1 MKNLNDMVWLIMS
14 SRADLLPS
22 DSNELKKMVLAL
34 EAENADLRVYADL
47 LRQMI
52 FGAKSEKL
60 ATLDPAQT
68 VLDLGDLSEVP
79 AAANDDVAEDEDRP
93 RRRRQPASRNMGA
106 LPKHLP
112 RCEEVIEPQ
121 STICS
126 CCGLHLHRIGE
137 DSSEALDIVPALLRV
152 LRTTRPK
159 YACRA
164 CEANVVQASARP
176 RVMDGGMATT
186 ALVAHVVAAK
196 FAWHLPL
203 YRQSQ
208 IFLGYGVEIDR
219 GTLGGWVGRA
229 AWWLKPLYER
239 LLTFIRS
246 QPRVFCDETSL
257 PRLDPGRK
265 RTKVCQLWAQAV
277 DDRPWQGP
285 APPAVGYVFAESR
298 GTEEIETQLSTF
310 GGILQVDGY
319 AAYKSLA
326 KRRRKSNAAPL
337 QLAFCLAHARRKFVE
352 VVKTTGSSEAL
363 AVVAAIAEVY
373 RIEERIRGMS
383 APERLSA
390 RKAESAA
397 VMAALKARL
406 ETLIDEVSAKSSL
419 GKAVTYALAHWPGL
433 TAFLDDGRIEVD
445 SNIVERS
452 IKPVCLTRKN
462 SLFAGSA
469 RGGETWAVLAS
480 LVNSAKLNGVDPETW
495 LADALEQ
502 IVSGAVTI
510 NRLDQL
516 LPWNWKADR
525 EARGQAETMA
535 A

>member
-1 MKNLNDMVWLIMS
+1 MVVLPMS
-14 SRADLLPS
+14 PHPDSLPS
-22 DSNELKKMVLAL
+22 DSAELKKMVLAL
-34 EAENADLRVYADL
+34 EAENAELRVYADL

-60 ATLDPAQT
+60 AVLDPTQIA
-68 VLDLGDLSEVP
+68 LDLGDLCEVP
-79 AAANDDVAEDEDRP
+79 VAANDDSVEEDEDRP
-93 RRRRQPASRNMGA
+93 RRKRRPASRNMGA

-112 RCEEVIEPQ
+112 RCEEVIEPE
-121 STICS
+121 SSVCS

-137 DSSEALDIVPALLRV
+137 DVSEALDIVPALLRV
-152 LRTTRPK
+152 IRTIRPK

-164 CEANVVQASARP
+164 CQANVVQAPARQ

-186 ALVAHVVAAK
+186 ALVAHVVVSK

-203 YRQSQ
+203 YRQAQ
-208 IFLGYGVEIDR
+208 IFAGYGIEIDR

-229 AWWLKPLYER
+229 AWWLNPLYER
-239 LLTFIRS
+239 LLAFIRS
-246 QPRVFCDETSL
+246 QPRVFCDETPL

-265 RTKVCQLWAQAV
+265 RTKVCQLWAHAV

-298 GTEEIETQLSTF
+298 GTREIEAQLSTF

-326 KRRRKSNAAPL
+326 KRRYKSNIAPL
-337 QLAFCLAHARRKFVE
+337 RLAFCLAHARRKFVE

-363 AVVAAIAEVY
+363 AIIATIAEIY
-373 RIEERIRGMS
+373 RIEDRVRGMS
-383 APERLSA
+383 AEERLSV

-397 VMAALKARL
+397 LMAALKERL
-406 ETLIDEVSAKSSL
+406 ETLIDEISAKSSL
-419 GKAVTYALAHWPGL
+419 GKAVAYTLAHWQGL
-433 TAFLDDGRIEVD
+433 TAFLEDGRIEVD
-445 SNIVERS
+445 SNVVERS

-462 SLFAGSA
+462 SLFAGST

-480 LVNSAKLNGVDPETW
+480 LVNSAKLNGLDPETW
-495 LADALEQ
+495 LADVLEQ
-502 IVSGAVTI
+502 IVSGSIPV
-510 NRLDQL
+510 NRLDEL
-516 LPWNWKADR
+516 LPWNWKAGR
-525 EARGQAETMA
+525 EARGQIEIA

>member
-1 MKNLNDMVWLIMS
+1 MS
-14 SRADLLPS
+14 LRPDLLPS
-22 DSNELKKMVLAL
+22 DPDELKRMVLVL
-34 EAENADLRVYADL
+34 GAENAELRVYADL

-52 FGAKSEKL
+52 FGVKSEKL
-60 ATLDPAQT
+60 AVLDPAQIA
-68 VLDLGDLSEVP
+68 LDLGDLSEVP
-79 AAANDDVAEDEDRP
+79 VAANDDAAEDEDRP
-93 RRRRQPASRNMGA
+93 RRKRRPASRNMGA

-112 RCEEVIEPQ
+112 RCEEVIEPG
-121 STICS
+121 STICA
-126 CCGLHLHRIGE
+126 CCGLPLHRIGE
-137 DSSEALDIVPALLRV
+137 DVSEALDIVPALLRV
-152 LRTTRPK
+152 IRTVRPK
-159 YACRA
+159 YACRT
-164 CEANVVQASARP
+164 CEANVVQAPARP

-186 ALVAHVVAAK
+186 ALVAHVVVSK

-203 YRQSQ
+203 YRQAQ
-208 IFLGYGVEIDR
+208 IFGSSGIEIDR

-239 LLTFIRS
+239 LLAFIRA
-246 QPRVFCDETSL
+246 QPRVFCDETPL

-265 RTKVCQLWAQAV
+265 RTKVCQLWAQAI

-298 GTEEIETQLSTF
+298 GTAEIETQLSTF

-337 QLAFCLAHARRKFVE
+337 GLAFCLAHARRKFVE
-352 VVKTTGSSEAL
+352 VVKTTGSTEAL

-373 RIEERIRGMS
+373 RIEERVRGMG
-383 APERLSA
+383 AEERLSV
-390 RKAESAA
+390 RKAESACQ
-397 VMAALKARL
+397 MAALKERL
-406 ETLIDEVSAKSSL
+406 EMLIDEVSAKSSL
-419 GKAVTYALAHWPGL
+419 GKAAAYTLAHWQGL

-452 IKPVCLTRKN
+452 LKPVCLTKKN
-462 SLFAGSA
+462 ALFAGSS

-480 LVNSAKLNGVDPETW
+480 LVNSAKLNGLDPETW
-495 LADALEQ
+495 LADVLER
-502 IVSGAVTI
+502 IVSGKVAI
-510 NRLDQL
+510 NRLDAL
-516 LPWNWKADR
+516 LPWNWKAEQ
-525 EARGQAETMA
+525 EAQDQMEIMA

>member
-1 MKNLNDMVWLIMS
+1 
-14 SRADLLPS
+14 
-22 DSNELKKMVLAL
+22 
-34 EAENADLRVYADL
+34 
-47 LRQMI
+47 MI
-52 FGAKSEKL
+52 
-60 ATLDPAQT
+60 
-68 VLDLGDLSEVP
+68 
-79 AAANDDVAEDEDRP
+79 R
-93 RRRRQPASRNMGA
+93 
-106 LPKHLP
+106 
-112 RCEEVIEPQ
+112 
-121 STICS
+121 TI
-126 CCGLHLHRIGE
+126 
-137 DSSEALDIVPALLRV
+137 
-152 LRTTRPK
+152 RPK

-164 CEANVVQASARP
+164 CEANVVQAPARR

-186 ALVAHVVAAK
+186 ALVAHVVASK

-203 YRQSQ
+203 YRQAQMFS
-208 IFLGYGVEIDR
+208 GYGIEIDR

-239 LLTFIRS
+239 LLAFIRA
-246 QPRVFCDETSL
+246 QPRVFCDETPL

-298 GTEEIETQLSTF
+298 GTGEIETQLSTF

-326 KRRRKSNAAPL
+326 KQRRKSNAAPL
-337 QLAFCLAHARRKFVE
+337 QLAFCIAHARRKFVE

-363 AVVAAIAEVY
+363 AIISTIAEVY

-383 APERLSA
+383 AEERLSV
-390 RKAESAA
+390 RKADSAA
-397 VMAALKARL
+397 LMAALKERL

-419 GKAVTYALAHWPGL
+419 GKAVAYTLAHWQGL

-462 SLFAGSA
+462 SLFAGST

-495 LADALEQ
+495 LADVLEQ
-502 IVSGAVTI
+502 IVSGTI
-510 NRLDQL
+510 PVNQLDEL
-516 LPWNWKADR
+516 LPWHWKAGR
-525 EARGQAETMA
+525 EARGRMETMA

>member
-1 MKNLNDMVWLIMS
+1 
-14 SRADLLPS
+14 
-22 DSNELKKMVLAL
+22 MVLAL
-34 EAENADLRVYADL
+34 KAENAELRVYADL

-52 FGAKSEKL
+52 FGAKSEKM
-60 ATLDPAQT
+60 AVLDPTQIA
-68 VLDLGDLSEVP
+68 LDLGDLCEVP
-79 AAANDDVAEDEDRP
+79 AAANDDAVEDEDRP
-93 RRRRQPASRNMGA
+93 RRKHRSASRNIGA

-112 RCEEVIEPQ
+112 RCEDVIEPQ

-126 CCGLHLHRIGE
+126 CCGLPLHRIGE
-137 DSSEALDIVPALLRV
+137 DVSEALDIVPALLRV
-152 LRTTRPK
+152 IRTIRPK

-164 CEANVVQASARP
+164 CEAHVVQAPARA

-186 ALVAHVVAAK
+186 ALVAHVVVSK

-208 IFLGYGVEIDR
+208 IFSGYGIHLDR

-229 AWWLKPLYER
+229 AWWLRPLYDR
-239 LLTFIRS
+239 LLAFIRS
-246 QPRVFCDETSL
+246 QPRVFCDETPL

-298 GTEEIETQLSTF
+298 GAGEIEAQLSTF
-310 GGILQVDGY
+310 DGILQVDGY

-352 VVKTTGSSEAL
+352 VVKTTGSGEAL
-363 AVVAAIAEVY
+363 AVVAAIAEIY
-373 RIEERIRGMS
+373 RIEECIRGMS
-383 APERLSA
+383 AEQRLSV
-390 RKAESAA
+390 RKAESAPL
-397 VMAALKARL
+397 MAALKERL
-406 ETLIDEVSAKSSL
+406 ETLIDEVSAKSSF
-419 GKAVTYALAHWPGL
+419 GKAVAYTLAHWPGL
-433 TAFLDDGRIEVD
+433 TVFLADGRIEVD
-445 SNIVERS
+445 SNVVERS
-452 IKPVCLTRKN
+452 LKPVCLTRKN

-480 LVNSAKLNGVDPETW
+480 LVNSARLNGLDPETW
-495 LADALEQ
+495 LADVLEQ
-502 IVSGAVTI
+502 IVSGAIPV
-510 NRLDQL
+510 NRLDAL
-516 LPWNWKADR
+516 LPWNWKEDR
-525 EARGQAETMA
+525 EAQGQLERVA